1 MVLGDPYEKV
11 FGPTDGFVV
20 HRMGVTALSD
30 DAFTTQNSED
40 PYYHSSLL
48 LLRIIYSSWNLFIAN
63 VSLVCL

>member
-1 MVLGDPYEKV
+1 MVLGDLYEKV
-11 FGPTDGFVV
+11 IGPSDGFVV

-40 PYYHSSLL
+40 LHYHSSLL
-48 LLRIIYSSWNLFIAN
+48 LLRIISSSWNLFIAN